1 MERFGVQWTPTV
13 LLLDPSGHERHRIEG
28 FLPADDFIVQLHLG
42 LARMAFRSNQFDDA
56 ERRYNDIVSRFPDTD
71 AAAEAQYWAGV
82 SNYKRSNDA
91 SALKKTADAFKRRY
105 SETEWA
111 KRASVWG

>member
-13 LLLDPSGHERHRIEG
+13 LLLDSSGHERHRIEG
-28 FLPADDFIVQLHLG
+28 FLPAADFLVQLHLG
-42 LARMAFRSNQFDDA
+42 LARAAFRVNDFERA
-56 ERRYNDIVSRFPDTD
+56 EHLYGEIVDRFPNTD

-91 SALKKTADAFKRRY
+91 AALKNTADAFKRRY
-105 SETEWA
+105 SDTEWA